1 MSVGF
6 RSELPAN
13 RGLSRSYKRRHR
25 SQAQESSDHAVD
37 PALVR
42 PGFVALQVRNG
53 LGERRARGDE
63 QVARDGSQYTC
74 FAVVAVLGSQ
84 RFDTIGIVPDRERR
98 RATASLLHS

>member
-1 MSVGF
+1 MPSIQ
-6 RSELPAN
+6 RWS
-13 RGLSRSYKRRHR
+13 
-25 SQAQESSDHAVD
+25 
-37 PALVR
+37 ALVSLR
-42 PGFVALQVRNG
+42 CRYALG

-84 RFDTIGIVPDRERR
+84 RFDTIGFVPDRERR